1 VTVTTY
7 GLTCLMQ
14 QLLHTLAFVPH
25 AADIAHSDCK
35 ALRPAALGLYVTTV
49 PPEGFT
55 VTTCQYLLCGT
66 RSLCNNT
73 WPTCIFTTSVSRP
86 TVPVSKCGFYDTIL
100 DVADL
105 LPAAGCYCGNIMD
118 SNLQ

>member
-1 VTVTTY
+1 MFR
-7 GLTCLMQ
+7 GAIMCQ
-14 QLLHTLAFVPH
+14 WQLKVKVL
-25 AADIAHSDCK
+25 
-35 ALRPAALGLYVTTV
+35 LGL
-49 PPEGFT
+49 G
-55 VTTCQYLLCGT
+55 
-66 RSLCNNT
+66 

-105 LPAAGCYCGNIMD
+105 LPVAGCYCGNIMD